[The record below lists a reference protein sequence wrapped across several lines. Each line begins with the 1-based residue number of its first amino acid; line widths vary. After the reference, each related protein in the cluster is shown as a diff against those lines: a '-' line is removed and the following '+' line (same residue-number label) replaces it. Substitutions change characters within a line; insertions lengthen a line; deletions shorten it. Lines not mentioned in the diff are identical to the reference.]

1 MSFCILFGALKLCL
15 DNCGKLHLYKHL
27 LTENASIE
35 LGPRCRNYH
44 VKYDDDATDCDYSSS
59 PGLSESLLDT
69 E

>member
-44 VKYDDDATDCDYSSS
+44 VKYDDDKYEYDDDATDCVFQ
-59 PGLSESLLDT
+59 LSWII
-69 E
+69 